1 MSDVVEDAGRGVALL
16 IRDRVLAVHPLVAVD
31 ILEAE
36 DGGFTQLVFTPANP
50 NGVSVWVYVNYDN
63 SVQVNAGSMVA
74 EDLEYS
80 ATLAERIEVSLRLVL
95 SLAANGYSKVRAFW
109 FLGPLSP
116 SHVGPT
122 SGFWGLDDYIGRP
135 MSEIVESLEP
145 WEGTGAS
152 DSA

>member
-1 MSDVVEDAGRGVALL
+1 VTDEVDDAGRGVAMT
-16 IRDRVLAVHPLVAVD
+16 IRERVLAVHPLVEVD

-36 DGGFTQLVFTPANP
+36 NGGFTQLVFTPANP
-50 NGVSVWVYVNYDN
+50 SGVSVWVYVNYDN
-63 SVQVNAGSMVA
+63 SVQINAGSMVA

-80 ATLAERIEVSLRLVL
+80 ATLAERIDVSVRLVL
-95 SLAANGYSKVRAFW
+95 SLAANGYSKVRTFW

-116 SHVGPT
+116 SRVGPT

-135 MSEIVESLEP
+135 MSEIVESLDP

-152 DSA
+152 DSD